1 MIPEEGHAVRAIR
14 PRERP
19 LQALGIVHVG
29 RHHFGARP
37 RQFLRF
43 LRLHVARDCPRCE
56 TARRIVQN
64 RAYQAAALCARG
76 AHYRNDF
83 LVSHGTHD
91 TLLPILPTTPQRP
104 IGLLHATAMVVGI
117 IIGASI
123 FVQPSE
129 INRHVPTVS
138 GVLSVWLA
146 AGILTLFG
154 ALVCAQLSAA
164 FPRTGGVYVFLT
176 ETLSPACG
184 FLWGWAMFWSAHSG
198 IIAASSVILARYVA
212 FFVPLDD
219 TGIRAV
225 AIAAIIP
232 KVAPILLLLGM
243 AAILAT
249 PATHPLAAPTPPPP
263 APFREF
269 ALAVSAALFT
279 FGGWH
284 MVTYTAGETRDP
296 TRTIPR
302 ALLIG
307 TLTVTVLYVLLNAA
321 YLYLLPIGR
330 VIASPRVAADA
341 AQAVAG
347 PRGASLISA
356 LVILSA
362 IGVLNG
368 VILAGPR
375 TYYAMA
381 REGLAFRWLASLR
394 HAIVLQAVWSCI
406 LVVTG
411 TYRALFTRVVYTE
424 WLFFALMAVGLMR
437 LRRRVSFVPVVF
449 AIAAVIVA
457 AIQIAADPMQA
468 ATGLL
473 IVVLGLPVYHYW
485 HAHH

>member
-1 MIPEEGHAVRAIR
+1 MASP
-14 PRERP
+14 P
-19 LQALGIVHVG
+19 
-29 RHHFGARP
+29 
-37 RQFLRF
+37 
-43 LRLHVARDCPRCE
+43 D
-56 TARRIVQN
+56 
-64 RAYQAAALCARG
+64 
-76 AHYRNDF
+76 
-83 LVSHGTHD
+83 
-91 TLLPILPTTPQRP
+91 RP

-117 IIGASI
+117 IIGAAI

-129 INRHVPTVS
+129 INRHVPTVP
-138 GVLSVWLA
+138 GVLSVWIA
-146 AGILTLFG
+146 AGILTLCG

-164 FPRTGGVYVFLT
+164 FPRTGGVYVFLK
-176 ETLSPACG
+176 ETLSPAFG

-212 FFVPLDD
+212 WFIPLDD

-225 AIAAIIP
+225 AIAGIVTFSFVNYLGVRQGSMLQTVVTISKVVAILI
-232 KVAPILLLLGM
+232 LLGM
-243 AAILAT
+243 AAFLAT
-249 PATHPLAAPTPPPP
+249 PAPHSPTAPPPPP

-269 ALAVSAALFT
+269 VLAVSAALFA

-296 TRTIPR
+296 VRTIPR

-307 TLTVTVLYVLLNAA
+307 TLTVTALYVLLNAA
-321 YLYLLPIGR
+321 YLYLLPISR

-362 IGVLNG
+362 TGVLNG

-394 HAIVLQAVWSCI
+394 HAIVLQALWSCI
-406 LVVTG
+406 LVATG
-411 TYRALFTRVVYTE
+411 TYRALFTRVIYTE
-424 WLFFALMAVGLMR
+424 WLFFALMAIGLMR
-437 LRRRVSFVPVVF
+437 LRGRLAFVPVTF

>member
-1 MIPEEGHAVRAIR
+1 LATT
-14 PRERP
+14 
-19 LQALGIVHVG
+19 
-29 RHHFGARP
+29 
-37 RQFLRF
+37 
-43 LRLHVARDCPRCE
+43 RD
-56 TARRIVQN
+56 
-64 RAYQAAALCARG
+64 
-76 AHYRNDF
+76 
-83 LVSHGTHD
+83 
-91 TLLPILPTTPQRP
+91 RP

-117 IIGASI
+117 IVGASI

-129 INRHVPTVS
+129 INRHVPTVP
-138 GVLSVWLA
+138 GVLSVWIA

-154 ALVCAQLSAA
+154 ALVCARLSAA
-164 FPRTGGVYVFLT
+164 FPRTGGVYVFLK
-176 ETLSPACG
+176 ETLSPAFG

-198 IIAASSVILARYVA
+198 IIAASSVVFARYVA
-212 FFVPLDD
+212 YFIPLDD

-225 AIAAIIP
+225 AIAGILTLSCVNYLGVRQGSLLQTVVTISKVVAIF
-232 KVAPILLLLGM
+232 LLLGM
-243 AAILAT
+243 VVFLGSPAAHSSAV
-249 PATHPLAAPTPPPP
+249 PPHRSVD
-263 APFREF
+263 FREF
-269 ALAVSAALFT
+269 VLAVSAALFA

-296 TRTIPR
+296 VRTIPR

-307 TLTVTVLYVLLNAA
+307 TLTVTTIYVLLNAA
-321 YLYLLPIGR
+321 YLYLLPIDR

-362 IGVLNG
+362 TGVLNG

-381 REGLAFRWLASLR
+381 KEGLAFRWLGSLR
-394 HAIVLQAVWSCI
+394 HAIVLQAAWSCI
-406 LVVTG
+406 LVATG
-411 TYRALFTRVVYTE
+411 TYRVLFTRVIYTE
-424 WLFFALMAVGLMR
+424 WLFFALMAIGLMR
-437 LRRRVSFVPVVF
+437 LRGGLAFVPVTF
-449 AIAAVIVA
+449 AVAAVVVA
-457 AIQIAADPMQA
+457 AIQIAADPLQA